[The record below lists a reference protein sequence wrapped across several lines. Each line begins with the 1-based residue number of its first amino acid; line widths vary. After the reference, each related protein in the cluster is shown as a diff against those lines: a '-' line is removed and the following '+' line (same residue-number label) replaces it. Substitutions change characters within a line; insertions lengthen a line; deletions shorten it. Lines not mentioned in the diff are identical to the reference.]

1 MHEHEAIV
9 ELRESGLE
17 NSEIVAELLRRG
29 RPVTL
34 RTVQRVVLASAALWR
49 AHETRARGLPHT
61 SRHGHYTGS
70 ALVLAHVSLSNHA
83 RGYRKVHSWLQ
94 HRMSLHRVTIKRELV
109 QAALLEL
116 YPEAHAL
123 RADRI
128 FNRIT
133 KDGVTASSGRPTSA
147 TSGSPT

>member
-94 HRMSLHRVTIKRELV
+94 HRMSLHRVIIKREH
-109 QAALLEL
+109 
-116 YPEAHAL
+116 Y
-123 RADRI
+123 
-128 FNRIT
+128 
-133 KDGVTASSGRPTSA
+133 ASTCKQRY
-147 TSGSPT
+147 